1 MDDISKLTVKVKI
14 PKTYVQMQK
23 FSLLCISFFNGV
35 LQLIVN
41 SSINSLH
48 LEWQSTLV
56 DCNCFFFFFQLSVN
70 MSREEREIM
79 VFCEKYLY

>member
-41 SSINSLH
+41 SGINSLH
-48 LEWQSTLV
+48 LEWQATLV
-56 DCNCFFFFFQLSVN
+56 DCNCFFFQLSVN
-70 MSREEREIM
+70 MSKEEREIM